1 MDFVFSKHAEEQ
13 MLKRSIN
20 RDSVVFIISQP
31 DETVIE
37 NEDSTIVV
45 LQSLME
51 ENGQKFLLRV
61 FLNRS
66 KEPNVIVTLYKTTKI
81 TKYYEGKV

>member
-13 MLKRSIN
+13 MLKRGIN
-20 RDSVVFIISQP
+20 RNSVVSVISKP

-37 NEDSTIVV
+37 DEDSMLVI

-61 FLNRS
+61 FLNRN

-81 TKYYEGKV
+81 AKYYEGKV